1 MPDVPATLKFYEA
14 AFGLTT
20 RFLHESGDYGELETG
35 STALAF
41 SSHRLMQQ
49 LGKNPQAASPTAP
62 SFEIALC
69 TPDVPAA
76 LAQAI
81 GAGATPMRPADVMPW
96 GQTIAYVADIN
107 GFLVELCT
115 PMG

>member
-1 MPDVPATLKFYEA
+1 MPATLKFYEA

-20 RFLHESGDYGELETG
+20 RFLHDSGDYGELETG
-35 STALAF
+35 TTTLAF
-41 SSHRLMQQ
+41 SAHRLMQQ
-49 LGKNPQAASPTAP
+49 LGKNPQAAKPEAP
-62 SFEIALC
+62 CFEIALC
-69 TPDVPAA
+69 TPDVPQA
-76 LAQAI
+76 LERAVA
-81 GAGATPMRPADVMPW
+81 AGATLMRPVEVMPW